1 MTPPATFEEAI
12 QQIEV
17 LARDRDNLAR
27 ENQILWEQL
36 YALRHGHFG
45 SGTESLTPGQLALF
59 GDLPPAAEEA
69 PALAP
74 AAAPQPSKKKGHG
87 RAPFPEHLP
96 REVIELDVPE
106 DERVCPDCGGPMHPI
121 GEDVAERGHVI
132 PVQLVVHRYVKKKY
146 ACPAG
151 HAVMTAAMPEG
162 VVARGKYEASV
173 YAFVATTKYAD
184 HQPLHRMEGIFKRYG
199 WHIPKQ
205 TMWDLLVT
213 VDGQVAQPILEQ
225 MKKELLAEPV
235 LHSDETPVTMR
246 LEEGKG
252 KRTVYAWAW
261 RNLQGTGDSKVLIE
275 FRPNRSRAGPLGF
288 LKDWSGTLITDG
300 YSGYDEVIRRNG
312 IVRAGCM
319 AHARRKAREALT
331 AGSKRAAE
339 LLRPMQRLFWLERAM
354 ARRAEQRELS
364 RDDFVTLRR
373 EVRERRSRVVWS
385 ELCAA
390 VERLR
395 RDRATLPKSLLG
407 KTVTY
412 LVNQQE
418 ALAAFLADP
427 RIPIHN
433 NDTERDLRH
442 LAVGRNNWMIF
453 ASPRG
458 GKVAC
463 RLYSLVLSCKH
474 SGVDP
479 QAYLEDVL
487 GRVATTPMSEIA
499 SLTPWGWKAAREE
512 RTPQG

>member
-17 LARDRDNLAR
+17 LSRKLDGMSR

-36 YALRHGHFG
+36 HALRHGQFG

-59 GDLPPAAEEA
+59 GDLPAVQAEATE
-69 PALAP
+69 PAP
-74 AAAPQPSKKKGHG
+74 AAAPKVGKKKGHG

-96 REVIELDVPE
+96 REVIELDVSE
-106 DERVCPDCGGPMHPI
+106 DERVCPDCGGPMHAI

-132 PVQLVVHRYVKKKY
+132 PSQLVVHRYVKKKY

-151 HAVMTAAMPEG
+151 HAVKTAAMPEG

-173 YAFVATTKYAD
+173 YAFVAATKYAD

-199 WHIPKQ
+199 WRIPKQ
-205 TMWDLLVT
+205 TMWDLLVAL
-213 VDGQVAQPILEQ
+213 DEQVAQPILKQ
-225 MKKELLAEPV
+225 MRAELLAEPV

-252 KRTVYAWAW
+252 KKTVYAWAW
-261 RNLQGTGDSKVLIE
+261 RNLQGTGDSKTLIE

-288 LKDWSGTLITDG
+288 LGKWSGTLISDG
-300 YSGYDEVIRRNG
+300 YSGYAEVIRRNG

-319 AHARRKAREALT
+319 AHARRKAKDALD
-331 AGSKRAAE
+331 AGSKRAVE
-339 LLRPMQRLFWLERAM
+339 LLRPMQRLFWLERAI
-354 ARRAEQRELS
+354 ARRAEQGELS
-364 RDDFVTLRR
+364 REDFVELRR
-373 EVRERRSRVVWS
+373 RVRERRSRVVWTG
-385 ELCAA
+385 LCAA
-390 VERLR
+390 VEALR
-395 RDRATLPKSLLG
+395 CARSTLPKSLLG
-407 KTVTY
+407 KAVTY

-418 ALAAFLADP
+418 ALSAFLSDP

-433 NDTERDLRH
+433 NDIERDLRH

-458 GKVAC
+458 GEVAC
-463 RLYSLVLSCKH
+463 RLYSLVLSCKQ
-474 SGVDP
+474 SGVNP

-487 GRVATTPMSEIA
+487 GKMATTPMSEIA
-499 SLTPWGWKAAREE
+499 SLTPWGWKAAPAEK
-512 RTPQG
+512 G